1 MVYLLLYF
9 IIMAS
14 NSKITLK
21 GLSKILNLSISTIS
35 KSLNDS
41 SEISQLTKD
50 RVKEV
55 AKLYNYQPNRVA
67 VNLKSGKTK
76 TIGVV
81 LPSIQN
87 YFFNNVLNGIEQTIE
102 NTGYNIL
109 ISITNE
115 SHKKEKQHLNSLANG
130 LVDGFII
137 SVAEETQ
144 QLKDVEHYKNAL
156 ALKKPIVM
164 FDRVAEA
171 IESNTVI
178 GNDKQAVY
186 EATSYLKTKGK
197 KHIALVTTLQNLNV
211 GKERY
216 EGYKKALEE
225 FSNEAQLEIVL
236 KTTSPTVESDFKS
249 FLTSNPEIDAI
260 IALDEE
266 SSLGAH
272 KMTKELNKQIP
283 KDIALIGYANT
294 KIAEHMS
301 PKLSTIN
308 QHGFKIGEIAALQLL
323 HQLSQ
328 NVTNKR
334 TIVSSEIIHRQT
346 S

>member
-1 MVYLLLYF
+1 
-9 IIMAS
+9 MAS
-14 NSKITLK
+14 NSNITLK

-41 SEISQLTKD
+41 SEISQITKD

-87 YFFNNVLNGIEQTIE
+87 YFFNNVINGIEQTIE

-156 ALKKPIVM
+156 ALKKPIIM
-164 FDRVAEA
+164 FDDYGLFPEVKRLIDEY
-171 IESNTVI
+171 ILDNKFI
-178 GNDKQAVY
+178 GKGNII
-186 EATSYLKTKGK
+186 YLYQK
-197 KHIALVTTLQNLNV
+197 I
-211 GKERY
+211 
-216 EGYKKALEE
+216 
-225 FSNEAQLEIVL
+225 
-236 KTTSPTVESDFKS
+236 
-249 FLTSNPEIDAI
+249 
-260 IALDEE
+260 
-266 SSLGAH
+266 
-272 KMTKELNKQIP
+272 NK
-283 KDIALIGYANT
+283 
-294 KIAEHMS
+294 
-301 PKLSTIN
+301 
-308 QHGFKIGEIAALQLL
+308 
-323 HQLSQ
+323 
-328 NVTNKR
+328 
-334 TIVSSEIIHRQT
+334 
-346 S
+346 